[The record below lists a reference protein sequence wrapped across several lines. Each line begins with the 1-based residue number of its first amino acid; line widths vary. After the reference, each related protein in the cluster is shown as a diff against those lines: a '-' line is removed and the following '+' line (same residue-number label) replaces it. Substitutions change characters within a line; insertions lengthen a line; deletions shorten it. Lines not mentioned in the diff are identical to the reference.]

1 MAKTANLKTLF
12 LTLAVF
18 TIGVS
23 STFVGLAFAD
33 DQDGRYSHSHITASW
48 DNVLVCGDHRCSPG
62 QTPQYPAPVVP
73 IRGH

>member
-1 MAKTANLKTLF
+1 MAKMSNLKSLL

-18 TIGVS
+18 AIGLS

-33 DQDGRYSHSHITASW
+33 DQDGRYSHSHITALW
-48 DNVLVCGDHRCSPG
+48 DNGLVCGDHRCLPG